1 MHSDENQIC
10 LFSSWLA
17 GCTRI
22 KLDLFR
28 ESLSECFA
36 NRLCNIA
43 SWSCSSRNA
52 TYQMAFQHM
61 HGRRHTKSLYVFTVM
76 TPWDTV
82 VTQHLILHLI
92 VDHLTCCCF
101 FFTWNTQ
108 WNTCLPACVKQMNLP
123 KGPTSKKTRPKPSY
137 AVFQIPRPHL
147 SISICEMALFFKIL
161 PAGTVR
167 SSATLMQPV
176 DLVGSFTDFQLRTP
190 LR

>member
-92 VDHLTCCCF
+92 VDHLTCYSVKHMPSSLCETNEPPKRPNKQENAAKAKLCC
-101 FFTWNTQ
+101 
-108 WNTCLPACVKQMNLP
+108 LSDSS
-123 KGPTSKKTRPKPSY
+123 PTS
-137 AVFQIPRPHL
+137 VHIHL
-147 SISICEMALFFKIL
+147 RDGALL
-161 PAGTVR
+161 QD
-167 SSATLMQPV
+167 SSC
-176 DLVGSFTDFQLRTP
+176 GHG
-190 LR
+190 

>member
-82 VTQHLILHLI
+82 VTQHLILIHFTFDRWSLDLLLFSLCLKHS
-92 VDHLTCCCF
+92 VKHMPSSLCETNEPPKRPNKQENAAKAKLCC
-101 FFTWNTQ
+101 
-108 WNTCLPACVKQMNLP
+108 LSDSS
-123 KGPTSKKTRPKPSY
+123 PTS
-137 AVFQIPRPHL
+137 VHIHL
-147 SISICEMALFFKIL
+147 RDGALL
-161 PAGTVR
+161 QD
-167 SSATLMQPV
+167 SSC
-176 DLVGSFTDFQLRTP
+176 GHG
-190 LR
+190 